1 MHLEAHVGIW
11 GKLIP
16 LFGSY
21 SYAPPPPPGRR
32 SCVKWGEL
40 CSVAVSR
47 DQEQKGLISQL
58 VLMSS
63 PFVLRRV
70 LAEGAEHSF

>member
-1 MHLEAHVGIW
+1 MV
-11 GKLIP
+11 P
-16 LFGSY
+16 L
-21 SYAPPPPPGRR
+21 GRG

-40 CSVAVSR
+40 CSVAISR
-47 DQEQKGLISQL
+47 DQEQMGLISQL

-70 LAEGAEHSF
+70 LVEGAEHSF

>member
-21 SYAPPPPPGRR
+21 SYAPTPPGRR

>member
-1 MHLEAHVGIW
+1 MT
-11 GKLIP
+11 
-16 LFGSY
+16 
-21 SYAPPPPPGRR
+21 PPPPPGRG